1 MFFTLENLIKENFAK
16 KSFAVLGSPISHS
29 LSPLMQN
36 KALDFLKISDSKY
49 YAFDIAPEKLG
60 EALDSFLDKNFCGLN
75 LTIPH
80 KSEAFDFVKNISDEA
95 KTLGACNVLKN
106 INGQWHGFNTDVYG
120 IEKSLECELN
130 FSLRDS
136 TVLIFGAGGVAR
148 AAAFK
153 AFWNGARKVYIANRS
168 RERLESLLADLHK
181 HGFLAQEFSEENL
194 NEISLIINS
203 TSVGLK
209 DGDIAICDFSKFK
222 KDVCFFDTVYRAGK
236 ETVSVMAAK
245 QTQLRVCSGLSM
257 LGYQGAKSLQIWFDF
272 DDKTLE
278 DVSSLMVETLKAKT
292 WNA

>member
-1 MFFTLENLIKENFAK
+1 MFFTLENLTKENFAK

-36 KALDFLKISDSKY
+36 KALEFLKISDSKY

-60 EALDSFLDKNFCGLN
+60 EALDSFLNKNFCGLN

-95 KTLGACNVLKN
+95 KALGACNVLKN

-120 IEKSLECELN
+120 IEKSLESELD
-130 FSLRDS
+130 FSLFGS

-153 AFWNGARKVYIANRS
+153 AFWNGAKKVFIANRS
-168 RERLESLLADLHK
+168 KERMESLLTDLRK
-181 HGFLAQEFSEENL
+181 HGFFAQKFSPENSE
-194 NEISLIINS
+194 EISLIINA
-203 TSVGLK
+203 TSIGLK
-209 DGDIAICDFSKFK
+209 DEDDAICDFSKFK

-236 ETVSVMAAK
+236 ETVSVISAK
-245 QTQLRVCSGLSM
+245 QAGLRACSGLSM
-257 LGYQGAKSLQIWFDF
+257 LGFQGAKSLQIWFDF
-272 DDKTLE
+272 DDKTLD
-278 DVSSLMVETLKAKT
+278 DVSSLMVETLKSKT